1 MNKKITMSEL
11 VDILALKQNS
21 TKREAEN
28 FLKELMSLMI
38 ETISSGETL
47 RINGLGVFK
56 PVWVEE
62 RASVNVQ
69 TGEPTVIPGHYK
81 LTFTPAKSVREAI
94 NEPFACFCV
103 EELPDDAPL
112 VSDVNVVDE
121 MGDDAN
127 DDEVDALQIEP
138 VEEKP
143 VVQEP
148 QPIAEPE
155 IAPVVEHEPE
165 VPVSM
170 PDAVEP
176 LSIENESAE
185 EAQVIEEV
193 TEVAEAVEEV
203 AEVASVEDTPTAPA
217 EPEDVTQDDEQPAEV
232 SQPSV
237 DDAQESLSK
246 AYHRGIW
253 IGVVVSLAVFL
264 LAIAALFFFFPQWVK
279 PLLGVSN
286 TADTTAVVTIPLEVP
301 SDTATLALPD
311 SMAVDT
317 DTLHAE
323 PHQLVAPAVV
333 DTIRRGVFLT
343 NISYKHYG
351 HKAFWVYIYEENS
364 HIIAN
369 PDNVPVGTVITIPAA
384 EKYGIDANDTTAIS
398 VALEKAAIIKQR
410 MKQ

>member
-28 FLKELMSLMI
+28 FLKELMSLMT

-121 MGDDAN
+121 MGEGGNDDDAEVA
-127 DDEVDALQIEP
+127 DVDAVEVEPTALQLDEP
-138 VEEKP
+138 VSESTC
-143 VVQEP
+143 EP
-148 QPIAEPE
+148 QPD
-155 IAPVVEHEPE
+155 APVSDSH
-165 VPVSM
+165 
-170 PDAVEP
+170 DVEP

-193 TEVAEAVEEV
+193 TEVAEVVEEV

-232 SQPSV
+232 SQSSV

-279 PLLGVSN
+279 PLLGVGN
-286 TADTTAVVTIPLEVP
+286 TVDTTAVVTIPLEVP

-323 PHQLVAPAVV
+323 PQQLVAPVVV

-384 EKYGIDANDTTAIS
+384 EKYGIDANDTTAIN
-398 VALEKAAIIKQR
+398 VALEKAQFIKQR